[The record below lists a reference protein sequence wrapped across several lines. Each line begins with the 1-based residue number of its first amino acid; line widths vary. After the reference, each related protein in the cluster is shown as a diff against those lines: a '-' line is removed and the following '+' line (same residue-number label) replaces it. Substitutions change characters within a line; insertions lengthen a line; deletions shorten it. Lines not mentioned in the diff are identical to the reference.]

1 MKPVFSAAQQL
12 LLVIAAD
19 WTGRDAHLCRYQ
31 RADATA
37 LWMPVGQPL
46 KVSLGRSG
54 LAWAKDFVTPG
65 MTPGPVKRE
74 GDACS
79 PAGVFPVTALFGTSA
94 PSEGA
99 KLPWLQATPDLKCV
113 DDPASQHYNRIVD
126 RKGVGSIDWTSCE
139 DMLRNDRRYEVG
151 AVVGCNVAPVVPGA
165 GSCIFLHVWA
175 APGVPTAGCTAMALA
190 NMSVIASWL
199 DGAAAPLLV
208 QLPQSEYEVL
218 RAPWGLPRFNS

>member
-74 GDACS
+74 GDGCS

-151 AVVGCNVAPVVPGA
+151 AVVG
-165 GSCIFLHVWA
+165 
-175 APGVPTAGCTAMALA
+175 
-190 NMSVIASWL
+190 
-199 DGAAAPLLV
+199 
-208 QLPQSEYEVL
+208 
-218 RAPWGLPRFNS
+218 